1 LIENSA
7 KPIHFLQYFGKQC
20 IFCIIYANIG
30 IGRPSPSTLPVC
42 VVQKNQGEDRMKLGT
57 NLASLAAVAVMVISG
72 ATAASAES
80 TLDIVKER
88 GHLRCQVGPPSPGYY
103 NLDSAGNWYGLDVSV
118 CQAVAAAI
126 FGDKSKLEIQS
137 VSSQARFTAL
147 ANGESDLLSRTA
159 TWTLTRDSQLGID
172 FLTPNFYDGQGFT
185 VRKDSGITSAME
197 LKGAKVCVTTGTTT
211 ELNLTDFSRT
221 NSLNISNVTFED
233 YNVRDDTYLNGGC
246 DAVTGDK
253 SSMAGNIAAFPVPGD
268 HMILPETL
276 SKEPLSSA
284 VRHGDNQ
291 WSDIVR
297 WSIFAL
303 INAEELGITQANVDD
318 MRANS
323 TDPNVLRMLGAESNL
338 NEGLGL
344 EVDWAY
350 DIIKAV
356 GNYGE
361 IYEAYMGHG
370 ENGIG
375 IDREGSLNALWT
387 DGGLMYS
394 PPMR

>member
-1 LIENSA
+1 
-7 KPIHFLQYFGKQC
+7 
-20 IFCIIYANIG
+20 
-30 IGRPSPSTLPVC
+30 
-42 VVQKNQGEDRMKLGT
+42 MKLRT
-57 NLASLAAVAVMVISG
+57 QIATFAALTAVAGMG
-72 ATAASAES
+72 ATTAFAES

-88 GHLRCQVGPPSPGYY
+88 GNLRCQVGPPSPGYY
-103 NLDSAGNWYGLDVSV
+103 NLDSDGNWYGLDVSV

-126 FGDKSKLEIQS
+126 FGDKSQMEIQS

-159 TWTLTRDSQLGID
+159 TWTLTRDTQLGID
-172 FLTPNFYDGQGFT
+172 FLSPNFYDGQGFT
-185 VRKDSGITSAME
+185 VRRDSGITSAME
-197 LKGAKVCVTTGTTT
+197 LAGAKVCVTTGTTT

-221 NSLNISNVTFED
+221 NDLNISNVTFED

-253 SSMAGNIAAFPVPGD
+253 SSMAGNIASFPVPAD

-276 SKEPLSSA
+276 SKEPLASA

-291 WSDIVR
+291 WSDIVQ

-303 INAEELGITQANVDD
+303 VNAEELGITQGNVDE
-318 MRANS
+318 MLANS
-323 TDPNVLRMLGAESNL
+323 SDPNVRRMLGAEGNL
-338 NEGLGL
+338 HEGLGL
-344 EVDWAY
+344 ESDWAY
-350 DIIKAV
+350 NIIKEV

-361 IYEAYMGHG
+361 IYEAYMGGG
-370 ENGIG
+370 EQGIG
-375 IDREGSLNALWT
+375 ISRAGTLNALWS

>member
-1 LIENSA
+1 
-7 KPIHFLQYFGKQC
+7 
-20 IFCIIYANIG
+20 
-30 IGRPSPSTLPVC
+30 
-42 VVQKNQGEDRMKLGT
+42 MKLST
-57 NLASLAAVAVMVISG
+57 HITALAAITTAMATG
-72 ATAASAES
+72 ATVASAES
-80 TLDIVKER
+80 TLEIVKER

-103 NLDSAGNWYGLDVSV
+103 NLDSDGNWYGLDVSV

-126 FGDKSKLEIQS
+126 FGDQTKLEIQS

-159 TWTLTRDSQLGID
+159 TWTMTRDTQLGID
-172 FLTPNFYDGQGFT
+172 FLATNFYDGQGFT

-211 ELNLTDFSRT
+211 ELNLTDFSRQ
-221 NSLNISNVTFED
+221 NNLNISNVTFED

-246 DAVTGDK
+246 DATTGDK
-253 SSMAGNIAAFPVPGD
+253 SSMAGNISAFPVPGD
-268 HMILPETL
+268 HIILPDTL
-276 SKEPLSSA
+276 SKEPLASA

-297 WSIFAL
+297 WSVFAL
-303 INAEELGITQANVDD
+303 INAEELGVTQANVDD

-323 TDPNVLRMLGAESNL
+323 KDPNVLRMLGAEGNL

-344 EVDWAY
+344 ESDWAY
-350 DIIKAV
+350 NIIKAV

-361 IYEAYMGHG
+361 IYEKYMGDG
-370 ENGIG
+370 ELGIG
-375 IDREGSLNALWT
+375 IPREGSLNALWT
-387 DGGLMYS
+387 NGGLMYS

>member
-1 LIENSA
+1 MNMLMGEVV
-7 KPIHFLQYFGKQC
+7 
-20 IFCIIYANIG
+20 
-30 IGRPSPSTLPVC
+30 STSLCLDMRGWKFPLS
-42 VVQKNQGEDRMKLGT
+42 NNEMGEIDMKLSNKIASVAT
-57 NLASLAAVAVMVISG
+57 LAFMAASG
-72 ATAASAES
+72 ATVATAQS
-80 TLDIVKER
+80 TLEIVKDR
-88 GHLRCQVGPPSPGYY
+88 GHVRCQVGQPSPGYY
-103 NLDSAGNWYGLDVSV
+103 NLDSDGNWYGLDVAV

-126 FGDKSKLEIQS
+126 FGDIDALEIQS

-159 TWTLTRDSQLGID
+159 TWTMTRDTQLGID
-172 FLTPNFYDGQGFT
+172 FLSPNFYDGQGFT
-185 VRKDSGITSAME
+185 VRVDSGITSAME
-197 LKGAKVCVTTGTTT
+197 LAGAKVCVTTGTTT

-221 NSLNISNVTFED
+221 NDLDISNVTFED

-253 SSMAGNIAAFPVPGD
+253 SSMAGNIASFPVPGD

-276 SKEPLSSA
+276 SKEPLASA
-284 VRHGDNQ
+284 VRHGDSQ
-291 WSDIVR
+291 WRDLVQ

-303 INAEELGITQANVDD
+303 INAEELGITMANVDD

-323 TDPNVLRMLGAESNL
+323 KDPNVLRMLGVEGNL

-344 EVDWAY
+344 DKDWAY
-350 DIIKAV
+350 NIIKNV

-361 IYEAYMGHG
+361 VYEAYMGNG
-370 ENGIG
+370 EQGIG
-375 IDREGSLNALWT
+375 IERAGTLNALWT
-387 DGGLMYS
+387 DGGMMYS